1 MQTKKQNQTN
11 TVSFVS
17 TQWNHQKSLQQ
28 FNQVIIILGDNKLV
42 ITTKLKTFHF
52 DLPKDAGMNLKH
64 KIYSIIKHN
73 ELLVEHIIKFEVR
86 KLLPNMSMKTIFTN
100 MKTRLDFRSSNKHVA
115 LQNLSV
121 YYTWKNVRQ

>member
-1 MQTKKQNQTN
+1 
-11 TVSFVS
+11 
-17 TQWNHQKSLQQ
+17 
-28 FNQVIIILGDNKLV
+28 
-42 ITTKLKTFHF
+42 
-52 DLPKDAGMNLKH
+52 MNLKH